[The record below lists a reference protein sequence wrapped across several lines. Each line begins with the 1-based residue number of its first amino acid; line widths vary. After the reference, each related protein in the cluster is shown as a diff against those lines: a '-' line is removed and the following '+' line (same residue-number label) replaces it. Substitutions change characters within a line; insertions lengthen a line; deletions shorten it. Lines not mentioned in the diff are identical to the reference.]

1 MIQAICL
8 ERQHKLQVI
17 YAPTGTVT
25 PHLPKSGI
33 GGGLFLRFLPLIKPH
48 NSES

>member
-25 PHLPKSGI
+25 PHLPQVKNRRGFISQI
-33 GGGLFLRFLPLIKPH
+33 PTI
-48 NSES
+48 NQAS